1 MRNRPLAE
9 KAQAVSRYSRI
20 PAFQPTSSCNTHPPL
35 SKAMATNPENR
46 RPGNLPQPADCSAP
60 STKHSRFRLC
70 NAFHID
76 RHSFP
81 GFSICTF
88 GAVAADEVIFRWTFA
103 FESRFIAA
111 NRVSLLGYLA
121 QVRKQVEVGPF
132 TQPTVPISKPL
143 LLPRPVDF
151 IGVARQD
158 RTAEI
163 VFHGWSW
170 HTTTS
175 IVADPKEAKLI
186 HATLYV
192 MLRRSLELQISWITE
207 LYDSAHIPKDQC
219 FRSAETRLRRSQA
232 WNQNPSQGD
241 AGGVIVRARPRGRSP
256 RANPTRALIVYPYHL

>member
-9 KAQAVSRYSRI
+9 KAQAVRRYSRI

-132 TQPTVPISKPL
+132 TQPTVPNLKAATAATASGFYWGCEAGQNRRNRVSRLVMAHYNLDRSGPKRSEIDPRNPL
-143 LLPRPVDF
+143 RNAKTFIRIANFVD
-151 IGVARQD
+151 
-158 RTAEI
+158 
-163 VFHGWSW
+163 H
-170 HTTTS
+170 
-175 IVADPKEAKLI
+175 
-186 HATLYV
+186 
-192 MLRRSLELQISWITE
+192 
-207 LYDSAHIPKDQC
+207 
-219 FRSAETRLRRSQA
+219 
-232 WNQNPSQGD
+232 
-241 AGGVIVRARPRGRSP
+241 
-256 RANPTRALIVYPYHL
+256 

>member
-1 MRNRPLAE
+1 
-9 KAQAVSRYSRI
+9 
-20 PAFQPTSSCNTHPPL
+20 
-35 SKAMATNPENR
+35 MATNPENR

-219 FRSAETRLRRSQA
+219 FSSAETRLRRSPGMEPKSKPRRRRRRHRSAQ
-232 WNQNPSQGD
+232 
-241 AGGVIVRARPRGRSP
+241 PRGRSP